1 MNMVVS
7 GVAGSRPARG
17 VSITDGPRKR
27 TDQGR
32 RLPAIRGS
40 PALHSFLSVTGL
52 SANADLTSP
61 RTRRVVRGMIHY
73 VAEHARLNLHEAGT
87 FRLSRLRKGPGVRF
101 SDSIFGKLL
110 EPINRRQ
117 FQAV

>member
-7 GVAGSRPARG
+7 GVAGSRPARR

-32 RLPAIRGS
+32 RLPPTRGS

-61 RTRRVVRGMIHY
+61 RTRLSDSHI
-73 VAEHARLNLHEAGT
+73 AEPELIAVFDGVEFLQPDAHDL
-87 FRLSRLRKGPGVRF
+87 GPRF
-101 SDSIFGKLL
+101 SVV
-110 EPINRRQ
+110 
-117 FQAV
+117 AV